1 MSEKTRVQSA
11 SVLWTVKTQ
20 WIKRSTPESSEAWA
34 TLLLIVVS
42 IGLLLP
48 GPLLAEDNVQGSVA
62 KILVTR
68 RLPDWQ
74 RPWMKREPQEASG
87 SGVVIEGDRI
97 LTNAHLVTYAK
108 SIYVQPH
115 KSADKLTARVAALA
129 PGVDLALLELDDGS
143 FFDTHPALP
152 LGAGLPQIKDTVNVY
167 GYPVGGTEQSIT
179 EGIVSRIEYVPV
191 NDDVSILRI
200 QIDAALNPGNSGGPA
215 VINDKIAGL
224 VFKTLNLSSGKDKK
238 RAENIGYMISVEE
251 IQMFLADVEDGSYEG
266 KPWIQG
272 VHFQLCENEALRDW
286 IGLEKEV
293 SGLLVSRVHGGV
305 SDYPLMPGDFITH
318 IGPHPID
325 DEGKIHVH
333 DGLRLPAFYMVP
345 HLIDEGHVGVTVL
358 RNGTGREIKVPVDI
372 RSRRLIRGE
381 LSRYPSYF
389 IYGPMVFTTVTHN
402 FMGTMPRHFRSPLL
416 GGSPVSA
423 RSTDL
428 VAFEGEELVA
438 LVPPMFPHPIMKGY
452 NARLAYGVVSHVN
465 GEEIGNLRHLVETIR
480 DTGDEYA
487 TIRFSNIGMGLRYRN
502 IEDET
507 VVFRRD
513 ELESATQDIL
523 EDNGIRYQL
532 SKDLRS
538 VWRPPDE
545 RVRD

>member
-1 MSEKTRVQSA
+1 MSEKTGVRSA
-11 SVLWTVKTQ
+11 SVPWMDKTQ
-20 WIKRSTPESSEAWA
+20 RIKRPAHGSPEVWVAF
-34 TLLLIVVS
+34 LVVVVS
-42 IGLLLP
+42 ISLLLP
-48 GPLLAEDNVQGSVA
+48 APLLAKDSVQESVA
-62 KILVTR
+62 RVLVTR

-74 RPWMKREPQEASG
+74 RPWMKSEPQEISG
-87 SGVVIEGDRI
+87 SGVVIEGNRI

-115 KSADKLTARVAALA
+115 KSADKLTARVYAVA
-129 PGVDLALLELDDGS
+129 PGVDLALLELEDDA
-143 FFDTHPALP
+143 FFDTHPALSLDP
-152 LGAGLPQIKDTVNVY
+152 GLPEIKDTVNVY

-179 EGIVSRIEYVPV
+179 EGIISRIEYVPV
-191 NDDVSILRI
+191 NQDVSILRI

-238 RAENIGYMISVEE
+238 RAENIGYLISVEE
-251 IQMFLADVEDGSYEG
+251 IRMFLADVKDGSYEG

-272 VHFQLCENEALRDW
+272 VHYQLCENEALRDW
-286 IGLEKEV
+286 IGLEDGV
-293 SGLLVSRVHGGV
+293 AGLLVSRVQ
-305 SDYPLMPGDFITH
+305 SNRPDYPLRHRDFITH

-325 DEGKIHVH
+325 DEGRIHVH

-345 HLIDEGHVGVTVL
+345 HLIDEGNVELTVL
-358 RNGTGREIKVPVDI
+358 RDGRAQKIKVPVDI
-372 RSRRLIRGE
+372 RSRRLIRVE

-389 IYGPMVFTTVTHN
+389 IYGPMVFTTITNN
-402 FMGTMPRHFRSPLL
+402 FMSTMPRYFRSPLL
-416 GGSPVSA
+416 GGSPISA

-428 VAFEGEELVA
+428 AAFEGEELVV
-438 LVPPMFPHPIMKGY
+438 LVPPMFPHTIMKGY
-452 NARLAYGVVSHVN
+452 STKLAFGVVSHVN
-465 GEEIGNLRHLVETIR
+465 GVAIRNLRHLVETIR
-480 DTGDEYA
+480 DVRDEYIA
-487 TIRFSNIGMGLRYRN
+487 IRFANSGNGVRYRN

-507 VVFRRD
+507 VVFRRR

-538 VWRPPDE
+538 VWRSPDE
-545 RVRD
+545 GASD